1 MPHMGGEAMNAGKSM
16 DARDAAY
23 ARDYEKWV
31 SSLSP
36 EEKRQLAALK
46 LDKPLLPDRAS
57 GCGLDEDVA
66 ESNAAS
72 YEPDMAQLVDK
83 VTDESEGAAVR
94 GEDVWDV
101 VRRLVGELLVMPNR
115 SLAVEC
121 LAVVSGLSYVGDSL
135 SIIAQRHG
143 VTRAAVSKRCVELT
157 RKLHIMPSRAMRSL
171 TARESYRKAQL
182 RVRRSYE

>member
-1 MPHMGGEAMNAGKSM
+1 MRPSESGM
-16 DARDAAY
+16 DPRDSAY
-23 ARDYEKWV
+23 AREYEAWV
-31 SSLSP
+31 DSLSP
-36 EEKRQLAALK
+36 QEKQKLADLK
-46 LDKPLLPDRAS
+46 LDKPMLPNRAS

-72 YEPDMAQLVDK
+72 YEPDMAGLMDGP
-83 VTDESEGAAVR
+83 DEETEAAPAR

-101 VRRLVGELLVMPNR
+101 VRRLVGELLEMPNR

-135 SIIAQRHG
+135 STIARRHG

-157 RKLHIMPSRAMRSL
+157 RKLQIMPSRAMRSL
-171 TARESYRKAQL
+171 TARESYRQAQL